1 MTDSATGI
9 SLFLQRHL
17 QRQKQRGQYQFN
29 RLLGRRCAGCRRA
42 SQSPICATCLA
53 SIKKPRDYCQVCG
66 VNLSAPSRV
75 LRCRDCLTLR
85 PAYERLYY
93 LGNYEGHLREW
104 IISAKIG
111 QRAEAIE
118 SLRALQYEKLTEL
131 GADTY
136 WREYDNFTLLPMPI
150 PKGRFMQR
158 GFNLPALLALELSK
172 ITGLSVA
179 PSDLVTLPWRTQKQA
194 RLSKKQRQQRRIPY
208 QINDKPHQLPKN
220 IIIVDDVVTTGQTIE
235 QFATILRENGA
246 KRVIAYVLSRRQPS

>member
-9 SLFLQRHL
+9 SLFLQR
-17 QRQKQRGQYQFN
+17 QKQRGQYQLN
-29 RLLGRRCAGCRRA
+29 RLLGRRCAGCYRA
-42 SQSPICATCLA
+42 SQSSICATCLA

-66 VNLSAPSRV
+66 VGLSAPSST
-75 LRCRDCLTLR
+75 LRCRNCLTLR

-118 SLRALQYEKLTEL
+118 ALRVLQREKITEWDMTICQ
-131 GADTY
+131 G
-136 WREYDNFTLLPMPI
+136 EIDNFTLLPMPI

-158 GFNLPALLALELSK
+158 GFNLPVLLALGLSK
-172 ITGLSVA
+172 MTGLPVA
-179 PSDLVTLPWRTQKQA
+179 HNRLVTLPWHTQKQA

-208 QINDKPHQLPKN
+208 QINDTLPKN

-235 QFATILRENGA
+235 QFATVLRENGA
-246 KRVIAYVLSRRQPS
+246 KRVIAYSLSRRQPS